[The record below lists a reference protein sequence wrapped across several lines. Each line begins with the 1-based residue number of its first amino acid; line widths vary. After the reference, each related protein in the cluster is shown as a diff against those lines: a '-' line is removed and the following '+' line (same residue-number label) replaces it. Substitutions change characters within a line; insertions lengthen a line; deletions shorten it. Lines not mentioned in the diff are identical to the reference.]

1 MLSKHAIATH
11 FFFYYEKTCYLCQ
24 ISPLD
29 LRKKKRC
36 LDYIHSSSDS
46 ITWIWVPLTEVEVVL
61 EGNSSLCV
69 NFVYKSLV
77 YLKRGFD
84 FKSKDTYSRVEKI
97 KL

>member
-1 MLSKHAIATH
+1 MKKPAIYVKLAHLTS
-11 FFFYYEKTCYLCQ
+11 E
-24 ISPLD
+24 
-29 LRKKKRC
+29 KKKRC